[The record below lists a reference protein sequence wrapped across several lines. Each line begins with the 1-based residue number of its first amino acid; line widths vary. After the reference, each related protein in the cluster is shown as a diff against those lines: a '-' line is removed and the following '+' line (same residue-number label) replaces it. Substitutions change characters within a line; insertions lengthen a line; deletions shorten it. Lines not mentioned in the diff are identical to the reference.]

1 MEFSD
6 DEEEEVIDLNENYD
20 NDNNNEKTEKT
31 KSSSTKKIKWI
42 KSSLES
48 LSQMARSGFEETE
61 FSEPNEIIKDFFEN
75 QVYDNRNDNDND
87 EDNKENIS
95 DYNNDIN
102 ENNNNEIKNNNE
114 ITEQEKET
122 NMESV
127 PTKNDYTFIW
137 DEGGNTVKLIGSFSN
152 WKQQFPMEKD
162 ETNNI
167 FKFTLTLNNE
177 KYQYKYIVDG
187 VWKCS
192 KNQKTIDDGK
202 GNINNILD
210 LTNVKPKEE
219 VKKKNVSKK
228 RSKNENKKKSK
239 TKKKEEKNN
248 KDLRIKKETSK
259 KSKTNDYGNEYPD
272 FTKLTE
278 PNHSEIIGK
287 PFYLNNISKQR
298 KIGNSKY
305 YKFTNNDSYS
315 SSKSYINLSN
325 YRHTILNHITF
336 QKKIKKNKNI
346 KLGISNRYREKATTF
361 IYYNCFSKK

>member
-75 QVYDNRNDNDND
+75 QVYDNRNDND

-137 DEGGNTVKLIGSFSN
+137 DEGGNTVKLIGSFSK

-167 FKFTLTLNNE
+167 FKF
-177 KYQYKYIVDG
+177 
-187 VWKCS
+187 
-192 KNQKTIDDGK
+192 
-202 GNINNILD
+202 
-210 LTNVKPKEE
+210 
-219 VKKKNVSKK
+219 
-228 RSKNENKKKSK
+228 
-239 TKKKEEKNN
+239 
-248 KDLRIKKETSK
+248 
-259 KSKTNDYGNEYPD
+259 NEYPD

-298 KIGNSKY
+298 KIVNSKY

-336 QKKIKKNKNI
+336 LSFSQKPFLNHLYLQSLN
-346 KLGISNRYREKATTF
+346 L
-361 IYYNCFSKK
+361 